1 MQAVS
6 QGLSTAAQDALRAAL
21 EPGEAI
27 CAFVTG
33 FAGSAIVVTDRR
45 VHFFARRP
53 GTKGALRSWPVGA
66 VVDIERPQFSL
77 TIVLSGASPMSL
89 VPTMI
94 PSLRA
99 PVDEVRD
106 ALRAAH
112 RQHPVEFHPA
122 ADPTGE
128 RLAKLTGNWTLPALV
143 RTYPG
148 TDEGLGLFAA
158 ETRVLGGHG
167 YKVASQSQEG
177 GHLHAGR
184 VIATGGLSI
193 VAGKSGIRSTGS
205 LTAAF
210 EKTLAGGGPAD
221 ESADL
226 LRRLG
231 ELRDSGVLTQAEFDA
246 KKTETLR
253 RI

>member
-1 MQAVS
+1 MPRSSPETTVSPAPLVGYVVTARPASSGSSLEARRPSERTCRGCDDRSLPPRMQAVS
-6 QGLSTAAQDALRAAL
+6 QGLSAAAQDALRAAL

-77 TIVLSGASPMSL
+77 TIVLSGASPKSL

-94 PSLRA
+94 PSLHA

-112 RQHPVEFHPA
+112 RQHPV
-122 ADPTGE
+122 
-128 RLAKLTGNWTLPALV
+128 L
-143 RTYPG
+143 
-148 TDEGLGLFAA
+148 
-158 ETRVLGGHG
+158 
-167 YKVASQSQEG
+167 
-177 GHLHAGR
+177 
-184 VIATGGLSI
+184 
-193 VAGKSGIRSTGS
+193 
-205 LTAAF
+205 
-210 EKTLAGGGPAD
+210 LAGAV
-221 ESADL
+221 SATSVS
-226 LRRLG
+226 R
-231 ELRDSGVLTQAEFDA
+231 SG
-246 KKTETLR
+246 
-253 RI
+253 